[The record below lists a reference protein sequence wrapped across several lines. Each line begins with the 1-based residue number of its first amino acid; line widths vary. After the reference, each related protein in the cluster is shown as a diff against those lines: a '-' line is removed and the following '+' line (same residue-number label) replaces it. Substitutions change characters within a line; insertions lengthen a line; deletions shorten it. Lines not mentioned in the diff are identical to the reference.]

1 MIGWW
6 RVSRT
11 TLVALVDAIR
21 LSQWTKNL
29 LLFAGLLFASELD
42 DPWRWVDASLAFAC
56 YCAVSSAAY
65 LVNDVHDADE
75 DRLHPRKRSRP
86 IASGRLGR
94 RPALLAAGVLDCVAL
109 AVAATLGLRTVVLLA
124 AFLLLQTVYTFFVKR
139 IFLADVLTISGL
151 FVIRASAGAAAVR
164 VRISPWLLV
173 CTALLAL
180 FLAFAKRRAEL
191 VRANTRDVPTRRV
204 SPWYST
210 SPPRS
215 TPPRHRGIDDRRV
228 QLLCRDR
235 SPHARDG
242 AHDPVRR
249 CRSPA
254 LPLSRAGA
262 RPGRGARAAV
272 GERSPDPGHRR
283 LLGGQ
288 RRRDPQHRVIPDDE
302 ARAERAPDSCSCTY

>member
-29 LLFAGLLFASELD
+29 LLFAGLLFASEFD
-42 DPWRWVDASLAFAC
+42 DPWRWLDAALAFAC
-56 YCAVSSAAY
+56 YCAVSSASY
-65 LVNDVHDADE
+65 LVNDVHDAE
-75 DRLHPRKRSRP
+75 ADRLHPRKRSRP

-94 RPALLAAGVLDCVAL
+94 RPALIAAGALDCLAL
-109 AVAATLGLRTVVLLA
+109 ATSATLGLRTVVLLS
-124 AFLLLQTVYTFFVKR
+124 AFLLLQTIYTFLVKR

-204 SPWYST
+204 LAWYST
-210 SPPRS
+210 S
-215 TPPRHRGIDDRRV
+215 
-228 QLLCRDR
+228 LLD
-235 SPHARDG
+235 
-242 AHDPVRR
+242 
-249 CRSPA
+249 
-254 LPLSRAGA
+254 
-262 RPGRGARAAV
+262 
-272 GERSPDPGHRR
+272 R
-283 LLGGQ
+283 LLLLTAISTIVAYSFYAITARHTPEMALTIPFVVAGLL
-288 RRRDPQHRVIPDDE
+288 RYLFLVRERDLGEEP
-302 ARAERAPDSCSCTY
+302 ERLLLNDRLILATVGCWAASAAAILGTS